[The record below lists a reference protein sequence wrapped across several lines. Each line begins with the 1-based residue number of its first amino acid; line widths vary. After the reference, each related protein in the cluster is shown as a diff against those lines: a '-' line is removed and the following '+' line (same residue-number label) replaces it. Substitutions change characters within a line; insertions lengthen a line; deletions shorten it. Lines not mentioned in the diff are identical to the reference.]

1 MSSLLLRTIVT
12 FTLSALLAG
21 ALAAQDE
28 DIEELEAEFEKTM
41 SGATLVGAF
50 TDTDHPDAAPHR
62 EKYVINKVTK
72 LRDDLWRFEAR
83 IQYGKN
89 DVTVPIPLQ
98 VKWAGDTPVITL
110 TDLLIPG
117 LGTFTARVLV
127 YRGKYAG
134 TWSGGT
140 HGGQLFGDVVS
151 ASEETDQNGEADGD
165 ADDGQAGHWPQY
177 RGPAAS
183 GVAEGHPLPEGFE
196 LETGDSVLFKV
207 PVPGLAHSSPII
219 WGDRLFL
226 TTAERID
233 EQGAPVAGA
242 EQKVGLYGDINP
254 VEDEGPHRFSV
265 RCLDKHTGAEL
276 WSRVVFEGVPEF
288 PRHPKGSFAAS
299 TPATDGER
307 VVAFFGSEGLH
318 AFTLEGDP
326 LWSKNLGKFDAGFY
340 MVPSAQ
346 WGVAGSPILF
356 EGSLFL
362 QCDVL
367 DDSYLLA
374 LDATNGEERW
384 RTSRDDVPTWSTPAV
399 HAGDGRRQVI
409 VNGYRHIGGYDF
421 DTGEELWILEGGGDI
436 PVPTPILA
444 HDLIYITN
452 AHGAMAP
459 IYAIRTDATDDIYP
473 GDPEM
478 PGVEWFHPRRG
489 NYMQTP
495 IVVDDIIYLCAD
507 SGVLTAL
514 EATTGEEVYRQRQG
528 MGRDGFTASA
538 VAGDGKLYLTSEE
551 GVVRSIVL
559 GPDYELIEVSEL
571 GETCMATP
579 AISEGVIY
587 FRTFGHLVAISATSA
602 E

>member
-452 AHGAMAP
+452 AHGGPAP
-459 IYAIRTDATDDIYP
+459 VYAIKTSATGDLTDELSGDFEHVAWFSENDGAYMATPLVYDGLLY
-473 GDPEM
+473 
-478 PGVEWFHPRRG
+478 
-489 NYMQTP
+489 
-495 IVVDDIIYLCAD
+495 VVRHNA
-507 SGVLTAL
+507 VLVVFDAITGERLYRERLGAGG
-514 EATTGEEVYRQRQG
+514 ATT
-528 MGRDGFTASA
+528 ASP
-538 VAGDGKLYLTSEE
+538 VAADGKLYVSSEDGEVFVVKTGPEFELLATNTVPEPIFASPALVE
-551 GVVRSIVL
+551 GKLIVR
-559 GPDYELIEVSEL
+559 
-571 GETCMATP
+571 
-579 AISEGVIY
+579 
-587 FRTFGHLVAISATSA
+587 TSA
-602 E
+602 RIMSIGR